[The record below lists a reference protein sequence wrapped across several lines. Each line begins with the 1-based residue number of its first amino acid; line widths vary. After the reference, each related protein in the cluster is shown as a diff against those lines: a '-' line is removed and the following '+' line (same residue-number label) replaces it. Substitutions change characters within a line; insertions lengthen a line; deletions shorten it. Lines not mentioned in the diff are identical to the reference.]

1 MREKVREVVCKMKKE
16 KREENYLQ
24 YKKSRERG
32 RNRIV
37 KEGSKE
43 VHCTAEE
50 RKELKEA
57 TKKRWKEE
65 REKARKDRQIAI
77 NRDLHH
83 HYCT

>member
-1 MREKVREVVCKMKKE
+1 MKKE
-16 KREENYLQ
+16 KKEKKLQ

-32 RNRIV
+32 RDRIV

-65 REKARKDRQIAI
+65 RGKGRKDRQIAR
-77 NRDLHH
+77 NRDLYHH
-83 HYCT
+83 CCA